1 MHCPNCGA
9 EAPLTQRF
17 CRSCGLSLEKIPQVV
32 AEQFSRPESDVLSP
46 HEAEKLQRRQRNID
60 RWLSTA
66 GVSFVGIAVL
76 SLLAGISY
84 LMVAGSLPLVPGV
97 VILVMLIIGLIA
109 ASLGLYSERLKRE
122 LSSGTGV
129 NPAPLSS
136 KSATTELPPQTKPN
150 ASISVTEHTTKLLE
164 PHDEIQTPSRTS

>member
-17 CRSCGLSLEKIPQVV
+17 CRSCGLSLEKIPQVF
-32 AEQFSRPESDVLSP
+32 AEQFSRSESDVLSR
-46 HEAEKLQRRQRNID
+46 HDAEKLQRRQQNIE

-66 GVSFVGIAVL
+66 GIGFVGIAGL
-76 SLLAGISY
+76 SVLAGISY
-84 LMVAGSLPLVPGV
+84 LMAAGNLPLVPGV
-97 VILVMLIIGLIA
+97 VILLMLIVGLIA
-109 ASLGLYSERLKRE
+109 GSLGLYSEKLKRK
-122 LSSGTGV
+122 LSSGASV

-136 KSATTELPPQTKPN
+136 KPITTKLPVQTKAD

-164 PHDEIQTPSRTS
+164 PHDEIHTPSRTS

>member
-32 AEQFSRPESDVLSP
+32 AEQFSRPENDVLGQ
-46 HEAEKLQRRQRNID
+46 HEAAKLQRRQQRIE
-60 RWLSTA
+60 RHLSAA
-66 GVSFVGIAVL
+66 GLGFVVVTGL

-84 LMVAGSLPLVPGV
+84 LIAAGSVPLVPGV
-97 VILVMLIIGLIA
+97 VILLMLIVGLIA
-109 ASLGLYSERLKRE
+109 AFLGIYSEKLKRK
-122 LSSGTGV
+122 LSDSTSL
-129 NPAPLSS
+129 NSLTLSS
-136 KSATTELPPQTKPN
+136 KSITTELPPQTNPN

-164 PHDEIQTPSRTS
+164 PHDEIRTPSRTS